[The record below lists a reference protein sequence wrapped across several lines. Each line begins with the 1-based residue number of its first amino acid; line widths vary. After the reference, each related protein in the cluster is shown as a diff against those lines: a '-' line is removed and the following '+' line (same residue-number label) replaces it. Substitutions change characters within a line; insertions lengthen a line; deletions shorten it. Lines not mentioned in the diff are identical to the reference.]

1 MKNANS
7 KNFDNNRSPKI
18 TSALF
23 ALLFALGG
31 AAVLSGCEDQGPAEE
46 AGEEI
51 DEAVEDA
58 GDEID
63 DAAEE
68 AGDAVQEAAEEV
80 EEETDGI

>member
-1 MKNANS
+1 MEDANLNNTDVKN
-7 KNFDNNRSPKI
+7 RGPRI

-31 AAVLSGCEDQGPAEE
+31 GATLTGCEDQGPAEE

-58 GDEID
+58 GDAVE
-63 DAAEE
+63 DAADE
-68 AGDAVQEAAEEV
+68 A
-80 EEETDGI
+80 EEETDG